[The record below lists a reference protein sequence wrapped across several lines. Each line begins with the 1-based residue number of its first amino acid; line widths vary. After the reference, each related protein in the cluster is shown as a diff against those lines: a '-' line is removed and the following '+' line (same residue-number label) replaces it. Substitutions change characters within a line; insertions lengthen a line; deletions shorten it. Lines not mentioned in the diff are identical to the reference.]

1 MAPRR
6 DFIPYQ
12 LPRIASRLTS
22 HNVLHQEQSQGS
34 GTTADGQHFSSNLHK
49 QNGRDTLPHAILP
62 SQKSM
67 GLVPHPQYLGDS
79 APHPRN
85 TEVEADRESRVF
97 LDSSDWKLH
106 PGVFN
111 HLYQKWGPLNI
122 ALFASRLSCQLD
134 QFVSLRPDPLAIHT
148 DAFTMDWA
156 TFRGYVFPPFA
167 LIGRCLRQIQSQP
180 VSHMVFVA
188 PVWPAQLWY
197 PLLLALCID
206 FPLLLPVQEDLLT

>member
-1 MAPRR
+1 MERQSSSMEWESPVPTINRLVHRDRCLTSRMGSLLSRDVDRRQVAPRR

-49 QNGRDTLPHAILP
+49 QNERDTLPHAILP

-67 GLVPHPQYLGDS
+67 GLVPHPRYLGDS
-79 APHPRN
+79 ALHSRN
-85 TEVEADRESRVF
+85 TECRTDRESRVF

-111 HLYQKWGPLNI
+111 RLHQKWGPLNI
-122 ALFASRLSCQLD
+122 DLFASRLSYQLD
-134 QFVSLRPDPLAIHT
+134 
-148 DAFTMDWA
+148 
-156 TFRGYVFPPFA
+156 
-167 LIGRCLRQIQSQP
+167 
-180 VSHMVFVA
+180 
-188 PVWPAQLWY
+188 
-197 PLLLALCID
+197 
-206 FPLLLPVQEDLLT
+206 